1 MHNVGASQP
10 PELGNDGILCIIE
23 IMQYYPMH
31 YYRVNCMYVGPRQ
44 GFRGIAV
51 ERITFQ
57 NVFSGLEP
65 FLRSENARIVMIMRI
80 EY

>member
-1 MHNVGASQP
+1 
-10 PELGNDGILCIIE
+10 
-23 IMQYYPMH
+23 
-31 YYRVNCMYVGPRQ
+31 MYVGPRQ